1 MIPYSDWSE
10 DFKHIYSPERLYYYE
25 QNDKLAE
32 ILSQYDLEELF
43 NIVRQFSRTKGNL
56 KKDRYLLTGPGEKL
70 PYFWGK
76 YADHFMPNKQF
87 SYIVYYDRSYPDFG
101 ALLNLTTKEISLNP
115 FGLELFENPVW
126 NGKGQYLA
134 YSTPNKDDRSQSI
147 LVIQDI
153 DSDKNLLRKS
163 MGKYVSDITWSP
175 DSKYVALLTY
185 TGRIGLLPWDLLVL
199 MSGHPSYVSW
209 FNLEI
214 YDLSGNL
221 ILYKKLNGSFK
232 EFSGHSRGRLVWIP

>member
-10 DFKHIYSPERLYYYE
+10 DFKQIYSPERLYYYE
-25 QNDKLAE
+25 ENDKLAK
-32 ILSQYDLEELF
+32 ILSQYNLEELF
-43 NIVRQFSRTKGNL
+43 NIVRQFHRTKRNL
-56 KKDRYLLTGPGEKL
+56 KKDRYLLTGPGKKL

-76 YADHFMPNKQF
+76 YADYFLPNKQF
-87 SYIVYYDRSYPDFG
+87 SYAIYPGRSSDDFG

-115 FGLELFENPVW
+115 FGLAPLENPVW
-126 NGKGQYLA
+126 NAKGQYLA
-134 YSTPNKDDRSQSI
+134 YSTPINDDRAKSM

-153 DSDKNLLRKS
+153 DTDRNVLRKRI
-163 MGKYVSDITWSP
+163 GKYITDIAWSP
-175 DSKYVALLTY
+175 DSKYVALLSY

-199 MSGHPSYVSW
+199 LIGHPTYVSW

-221 ILYKKLNGSFK
+221 ILYQKVNGSFK
-232 EFSGHSRGRLVWIP
+232 EYSGHSRGRLVWIP